1 LAEVATLSVRPR
13 QLHAL
18 ALLLPLLLVM
28 AWATTT
34 QPLALMDAQ
43 FHDQI
48 TRSLPAQPASAEVVL
63 VDVDEASLAQ
73 LGPWPWPRPL
83 VAELSKRLR
92 ERGARLQVWD
102 LYFPESKA
110 ADDVLVVAMT
120 GGTGGARSSD
130 VVIGQV
136 PILDPKVQSPP
147 RLGAL
152 RPSESVPD
160 LCAAGP
166 AAVLGHFGVADSLM
180 GIPAGHITSTPDL
193 DGALR
198 RLPAVICDGVKRYP
212 QLSLVAAELHQ
223 PRAPWVLEPGGPV
236 LGPTRWLTRGE
247 LRFALDSQ
255 GDLLVPYRRP
265 HHQWPAVS
273 ALRLLE
279 APAQAPTHRPE
290 EMSFKG
296 KVVVIGATAL
306 GLVDTVS
313 TPFHAKAPGVSVHA
327 ELISAALS
335 GRWAVAPARPA
346 LYVLLVGALL
356 GAVLTVAMRRPLM
369 LFSAGAAVAL
379 APVALAALARTA
391 DHMLPA
397 VSLSFGL
404 AAFAFVLGLLQVEA
418 SRRQVRVLARHL
430 ESFLPRNLALEIA
443 RQNPSGDSLGRP
455 ESGVVLAIR
464 VVGLERWS
472 SAEDSLKALG
482 LVHAVSTLAEKHSRL
497 HGGNLEHLQ
506 GETLLLAWSTPA
518 SAGGDASRA
527 SAPEGPSAQA
537 RVAVQQAILAARGLL
552 VELGALLGS
561 TESERYPLGLRAAV
575 EAGPYLLAVAGSSNS
590 RRSLMLGPAVDVAL
604 ALLPLCD
611 ELASPLLMGQ
621 RAAALQP
628 RVPTHPMGQFLL
640 PDSGHPQ
647 TVYRVEP

>member
-1 LAEVATLSVRPR
+1 MRPR

-18 ALLLPLLLVM
+18 ILLLPLLLVM

-34 QPLALMDAQ
+34 QPVALMDAQ
-43 FHDQI
+43 FHDQV
-48 TRSLPAQPASAEVVL
+48 TRSLPAKAMTDDVVL
-63 VDVDEASLAQ
+63 VDLDEASLAQ

-83 VAELSKRLR
+83 TAELSRLLR

-102 LYFPESKA
+102 LYFPESRSG
-110 ADDVLVVAMT
+110 DDVLLAAMA
-120 GGTGGARSSD
+120 GPRGGARLAD

-152 RPSESVPD
+152 RPSETIPE
-160 LCAAGP
+160 LCGP
-166 AAVLGHFGVADSLM
+166 NGAAVIGYFGVADSLPGM
-180 GIPAGHITSTPDL
+180 AVGHITATPDL

-198 RLPAVICDGVKRYP
+198 RLPAAICDGSKRYP
-212 QLSLVAAELHQ
+212 QLSLVAAERWQ
-223 PRAPWVLEPGGPV
+223 PQAPWRLEPGGMV
-236 LGPTRWLTRGE
+236 LGPSRWLTRGD
-247 LRFALDSQ
+247 LRFALDAQ

-279 APAQAPTHRPE
+279 APSGRPDE
-290 EMSFKG
+290 LSLQG
-296 KVVVIGATAL
+296 KVVVVGASAL

-313 TPFHAKAPGVSVHA
+313 TPFHAKAPGASVHA

-346 LYVLLVGALL
+346 LYVLLAGALL
-356 GAVLTVAMRRPLM
+356 GGLLTTAMRRPFM
-369 LFSAGAAVAL
+369 LFSAGAAAAL
-379 APVALAALARTA
+379 APVLLAVLARLA

-397 VSLSFGL
+397 VSLSVGL
-404 AAFAFVLGLLQVEA
+404 AVFAFALGVLQVEA

-455 ESGVVLAIR
+455 EMGVVLAIR

-472 SAEDSLKALG
+472 SAVDSLKALG

-506 GETLLLAWSTPA
+506 GETLLLAWPTPVAA
-518 SAGGDASRA
+518 SA
-527 SAPEGPSAQA
+527 AQA
-537 RVAVQQAILAARGLL
+537 MASQTQPPQPLQARAEVQQAVLAARSLF
-552 VELGALLGS
+552 VELGALLGN

-621 RAAALQP
+621 RAAGLQP

-640 PDSGHPQ
+640 PDSGQPQ
-647 TVYRVEP
+647 AVYRVEP